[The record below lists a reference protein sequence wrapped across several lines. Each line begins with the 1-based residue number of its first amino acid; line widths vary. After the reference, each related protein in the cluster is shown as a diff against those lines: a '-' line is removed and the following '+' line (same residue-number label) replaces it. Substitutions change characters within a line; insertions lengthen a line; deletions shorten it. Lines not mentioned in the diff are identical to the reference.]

1 MTLYRF
7 CLHRLYGILLSVWGA
22 TLLAFALVSLAPGDP
37 AEIMLDTSGMYTPS
51 VEEIQEAR
59 ERLGLT
65 QPLWRQYVHW
75 LQGILTGDWGTSFH
89 TGRPVLEE
97 ILRHALPT
105 GLLALLAL
113 FWTILGSLLL
123 ACFLCLSE
131 CRMLQHGLHGFLV
144 VLLALPN
151 FLGCLLLI
159 YIWGEVLGLLPTG
172 GNEGFSS
179 YLLPSLALSS
189 VTMATNAEFLYM
201 RLQEERHQPYAL
213 VAHARGISKWRWF
226 FRYPLPNAALSSL
239 AIWGN
244 FFGATLGGSIVVE
257 TLFGIPGL
265 GSLAFE
271 AASFRDRP
279 LLEGY
284 VVFVGIS
291 YAIATTLA
299 DMLAYIIDP
308 RALLGGEKT

>member
-1 MTLYRF
+1 MRRF

-22 TLLAFALVSLAPGDP
+22 TLLAFTLVSLAPGDP
-37 AEIMLDTSGMYTPS
+37 AEIMLDASGMYAPS
-51 VEEIQEAR
+51 AEEIQETR
-59 ERLGLT
+59 EHLGLT
-65 QPLWRQYVHW
+65 QPLWKQYVHW
-75 LQGILTGDWGTSFH
+75 LQGICTGDWSTSFH

-97 ILRHALPT
+97 ILQHALPT

-113 FWTILGSLLL
+113 FWTVLGSILFACFLCLNKCRLLQQGLHGFLAVLLALPSFLGSLLL
-123 ACFLCLSE
+123 
-131 CRMLQHGLHGFLV
+131 
-144 VLLALPN
+144 
-151 FLGCLLLI
+151 I
-159 YIWGEVLGLLPTG
+159 YFWGEFLRLLPTG
-172 GNEGFSS
+172 SNEGFSS

-201 RLQEERHQPYAL
+201 RLQEEQRQPYAL
-213 VAHARGISKWRWF
+213 VARARGISKLRWF

-257 TLFGIPGL
+257 MLFGIPGL
-265 GSLAFE
+265 GSLGFE

-284 VVFVGIS
+284 VVFAGIV
-291 YAIATTLA
+291 YAVATTLV
-299 DMLAYIIDP
+299 DMFAYMANP
-308 RALLGGEKT
+308 RAWLGGRKI